1 MKEERDCKIVQD
13 LLPNYV
19 ENLTNEETNQY
30 IIEHLSVCSKCKQ
43 IYENMQKE
51 VDLKYAKRNEEEVRY
66 LKKFNQNF
74 KIIRNTLIIILLIF
88 FIIVARKTYILIS
101 LSNKEQKLENQ
112 NNFYSKIESY
122 SEGNMNIIETYN
134 KDENFL
140 TTFNKYSKDND
151 VIKMVS
157 YKFGEEK
164 IGLLNNGKEKILI
177 NDGIEMLK
185 LNPISYLPNNFF
197 ESLFMAIFSNIDKI
211 DFEGKK
217 CYMLRVEDSEIIV
230 EADTGLTIKKIDNH
244 NNTIDYEYKFGI
256 VQETDIVKPDTSGY
270 TTKQ

>member
-101 LSNKEQKLENQ
+101 LSNKEQKLENKT
-112 NNFYSKIESY
+112 FIDL
-122 SEGNMNIIETYN
+122 IIN
-134 KDENFL
+134 
-140 TTFNKYSKDND
+140 
-151 VIKMVS
+151 
-157 YKFGEEK
+157 
-164 IGLLNNGKEKILI
+164 
-177 NDGIEMLK
+177 
-185 LNPISYLPNNFF
+185 
-197 ESLFMAIFSNIDKI
+197 
-211 DFEGKK
+211 
-217 CYMLRVEDSEIIV
+217 
-230 EADTGLTIKKIDNH
+230 
-244 NNTIDYEYKFGI
+244 
-256 VQETDIVKPDTSGY
+256 
-270 TTKQ
+270 